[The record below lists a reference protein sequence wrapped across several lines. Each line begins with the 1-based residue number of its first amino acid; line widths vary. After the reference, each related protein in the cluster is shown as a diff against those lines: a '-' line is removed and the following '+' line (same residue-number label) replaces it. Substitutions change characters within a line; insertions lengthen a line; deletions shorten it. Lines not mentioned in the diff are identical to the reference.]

1 VSFHFDL
8 LPIHP
13 PPDDF
18 ESFTGYLTR
27 LAEANGIRQINRL
40 CVLTGLHFSAA
51 QGLSD
56 LPTPTGFRQLP
67 SLTGCSVDRLHATTV
82 YHLLRKFG
90 RSGSLP
96 ASSYQFLR
104 DSMVFHLRYCPHCLD
119 EYGYISLLWR
129 FVALRSCP
137 QHGCDLLDRCGHC
150 GCTVP
155 LLSNGLRWGICP
167 ACQGDLRRCPSPMS
181 PPEIFRAG
189 QQAAADFT
197 FLLTPQAWEDANGTV
212 LERLGAQFFRL
223 RDQQGLTIAQV
234 VDALQVRTVVVGGM
248 EHRDRARKGEQLADF
263 LRYSALL
270 GVSLASMFD
279 RALAAPPPA
288 PSTRWVMLDIRE
300 TVLLEQVEAALTQL
314 GEAPLTYRWLSEQTG
329 IHEARLH
336 DYPSVEARV
345 RQLQADYD
353 RRQAAAYAH
362 LLETVRATA
371 AELAAAGLP
380 VTRTALVQRTGVKAH
395 WFWKR
400 PELIDLLEHYA
411 AQREACRMAQETDLY
426 CRVEEAIQTL
436 REQHRRVSLL
446 AIARLVG
453 LSDGTLRRRPA
464 LRSLLQTIPTLR
476 VWPDDQAEEALI
488 AQIPFL
494 EEQLVAQ
501 GQVVTQQRVVDL
513 LGLTSHQ
520 VDGLPRLRERLKQ
533 IPRQRRQQ
541 KQALDAVFCEQLPAV
556 LDDLKRAGLP
566 LTYLAIAEKLGRSVS
581 SLSAYPRVWEMI
593 STAIDRETTANQQ
606 CREEQA
612 LSLLHQ
618 IDTLMR
624 DLQAAGELVTQKRIS
639 QLLGVTPGRLRYYPE
654 VRARLEEIAEMN
666 RRSMR

>member
-1 VSFHFDL
+1 MNWHFDL

-13 PPDDF
+13 QPCDF

-27 LAEANGIRQINRL
+27 LADANGIRQINRL
-40 CVLTGLHFSAA
+40 CVLTGLNFSAA
-51 QGLSD
+51 QGRSD
-56 LPTPTGFRQLP
+56 LPTRTGFRQLP
-67 SLTGCSVDRLHATTV
+67 QLTGCSIDRLNATTV

-90 RSGSLP
+90 RSDRLP

-104 DSMVFHLRYCPHCLD
+104 DSMVFHLRYCPRCLD

-150 GCTVP
+150 GSTVP
-155 LLSNGLRWGICP
+155 LLTNGLRLGICP
-167 ACQGDLRRCPSPMS
+167 ACQGDLRRCSSPVS
-181 PPEIFRAG
+181 LPEALRAS
-189 QQAAADFT
+189 QQAAADVR
-197 FLLTPQAWEDANGTV
+197 FLLTPQVWEDPAGAV
-212 LERLGAQFFRL
+212 LEPLGAQFFRL
-223 RDQQGLTIAQV
+223 REQQGLTIAQV

-263 LRYSALL
+263 LRYSALR
-270 GVSLASMFD
+270 GISLSSMFD

-314 GEAPLTYRWLSEQTG
+314 GETPLTYRWLSEQTG

-353 RRQAAAYAH
+353 RRQTAVYAL
-362 LLETVRATA
+362 LLETVRTTA

-380 VTRTALVQRTGVKAH
+380 VTRTALVQRTGIPKH
-395 WFWKR
+395 WFWTK
-400 PELIDLLEHYA
+400 PELVDLLEEYTS
-411 AQREACRMAQETDLY
+411 QREACRFAQDADLY
-426 CRVEEAIQTL
+426 RRVEEAIQTL
-436 REQHRRVSLL
+436 REQHQRVSLL
-446 AIARLVG
+446 AIARLIG
-453 LSDGTLRRRPA
+453 LSDGTLHRRPI
-464 LRSLLQTIPTLR
+464 LRPLLQTIPSLR
-476 VWPDDQAEEALI
+476 VWSDDQAEESLI
-488 AQIPFL
+488 AQIPCL

-533 IPRQRRQQ
+533 IPQQRRQH
-541 KQALDAVFCEQLPAV
+541 KQALDAAYCEQLPVV
-556 LDDLKRAGLP
+556 LDDLKCNGMP
-566 LTYLAIAEKLGRSVS
+566 LTCIAIAEKLGRSVF
-581 SLSAYPRVWEMI
+581 SLSSFPRVWAMI
-593 STAIDRETTANQQ
+593 STAIDRETAANQQ
-606 CREEQA
+606 HREEQA
-612 LSLLHQ
+612 RLLLHQ
-618 IDTLMR
+618 IDTLVR
-624 DLQAAGELVTQKRIS
+624 DLQADGELVTQKRIS
-639 QLLGVTPGRLRYYPE
+639 QLLGVTPGRLRGYPQ
-654 VRARLEEIAEMN
+654 VRARLEELAEMN
-666 RRSMR
+666 RRSIR

>member
-1 VSFHFDL
+1 MSWHFDL

-13 PPDDF
+13 QPCDF

-40 CVLTGLHFSAA
+40 CVLAGLNFSAA
-51 QGLSD
+51 QGGSD
-56 LPTPTGFRQLP
+56 LPTRTGFRQLP
-67 SLTGCSVDRLHATTV
+67 QLAGCSVDRLNATTV

-90 RSGSLP
+90 RSDRLP

-104 DSMVFHLRYCPHCLD
+104 DSMVFHLRYCPRCLD

-137 QHGCDLLDRCGHC
+137 QHGCDLLNRCRHC
-150 GCTVP
+150 GGTVP
-155 LLSNGLRWGICP
+155 LLANGLRLGICP
-167 ACQGDLRRCPSPMS
+167 TCQGDLRRCSSPISS
-181 PPEIFRAG
+181 PETFQAS
-189 QQAAADFT
+189 QQAAAEFS
-197 FLLTPQAWEDANGTV
+197 FLLTPQAWEDAYEAV
-212 LERLGAQFFRL
+212 LEQLGAQFFRL
-223 RDQQGLTIAQV
+223 REQQGLTIAQV
-234 VDALQVRTVVVGGM
+234 VDALQVRMVVVGGM

-270 GVSLASMFD
+270 GVSLSSMFD
-279 RALAAPPPA
+279 RAVAAPPPA

-300 TVLLEQVEAALTQL
+300 TVLLEQVEAALAQL

-362 LLETVRATA
+362 LLETVRTTA
-371 AELAAAGLP
+371 AELAVAGLP
-380 VTRTALVQRTGVKAH
+380 VTRTALVQRTGVPKH
-395 WFWKR
+395 WFWTK
-400 PELIDLLEHYA
+400 PELIDLLEQYT
-411 AQREACRMAQETDLY
+411 AQRETCRMAQEADLY
-426 CRVEEAIQTL
+426 HRVEEAIQTL
-436 REQHRRVSLL
+436 REQHQRVSLL

-453 LSDGTLRRRPA
+453 LSDGVLRHRPA
-464 LRSLLQTIPTLR
+464 LRPLLQTIPSLR
-476 VWPDDQAEEALI
+476 VWPDEQAEDDLI
-488 AQIPFL
+488 AQIPCL

-501 GQVVTQQRVVDL
+501 GQVVTQQRIVDL

-520 VDGLPRLRERLKQ
+520 VAGLPRLRERLKQ
-533 IPRQRRQQ
+533 IPRQRRQH
-541 KQALDAVFCEQLPAV
+541 KQALDAAYCEQLPAV

-566 LTYLAIAEKLGRSVS
+566 LTCITIAEKLGRSVF
-581 SLSAYPRVWEMI
+581 SLRSFPRVWAMI
-593 STAIDRETTANQQ
+593 STVIEHETAANQQ
-606 CREEQA
+606 YREEQA
-612 LSLLHQ
+612 HLLLHQ
-618 IDTLMR
+618 IDTLVR

-639 QLLGVTPGRLRYYPE
+639 QLLGVTPGRLRYIPE
-654 VRARLEEIAEMN
+654 VRARLEEIAETN

>member
-1 VSFHFDL
+1 MSVHFDL

-13 PPDDF
+13 PPCDF
-18 ESFTGYLTR
+18 ESLTGYLTR
-27 LAEANGIRQINRL
+27 LADVNGIRQINRL
-40 CVLTGLHFSAA
+40 NVLTGLPFSAA
-51 QGLSD
+51 QGRSD
-56 LPTPTGFRQLP
+56 LPTRTGFRHLP
-67 SLTGCSVDRLHATTV
+67 ELTGCSVDRLNATTV

-90 RSGSLP
+90 RSDSLP

-104 DSMVFHLRYCPHCLD
+104 DSMVFHLRYCPLCLD

-129 FVALRSCP
+129 FVSLRSCP
-137 QHGCDLLDRCGHC
+137 QHGLDLLDRCGHC
-150 GCTVP
+150 GHTVP
-155 LLSNGLRWGICP
+155 LLSNGLRSGICP
-167 ACQGDLRRCPSPMS
+167 ACQGDLRHCPSPVS
-181 PPEIFRAG
+181 PPEIFRAS
-189 QQAAADFT
+189 QQAAADIR
-197 FLLTPQAWEDANGTV
+197 FLLTPQGWEDPTGTV
-212 LERLGAQFFRL
+212 LEPLGTQFFRL

-234 VDALQVRTVVVGGM
+234 ADTLQVRTRVVGGL
-248 EHRDRARKGEQLADF
+248 EYRHRARKGEQLADF

-270 GVSLASMFD
+270 GVSLTSMFD

-288 PSTRWVMLDIRE
+288 PSTRWVLLDIRE
-300 TVLLEQVEAALTQL
+300 TVLLEQVETALTQL

-362 LLETVRATA
+362 LLETVRTTA

-380 VTRTALVQRTGVKAH
+380 VTRTALVQRTSVQEH
-395 WFWKR
+395 WFGTK
-400 PELIDLLEHYA
+400 PELIDLLGQYA
-411 AQREACRMAQETDLY
+411 TQREACRVAQDADLY
-426 CRVEEAIQTL
+426 RRVEEAIQTL

-453 LSDGTLRRRPA
+453 LSDGALRRRSA
-464 LRSLLQTIPTLR
+464 LRPLLQTIPTLR
-476 VWPDDQAEEALI
+476 VWPDEHTEDDLI
-488 AQIPFL
+488 AQISRL

-533 IPRQRRQQ
+533 IPHQRRQQ
-541 KQALDAVFCEQLPAV
+541 KRAQDEAYCEQLPAI
-556 LDDLKRAGLP
+556 LDDLKRAHLP
-566 LTYLAIAEKLGRSVS
+566 LTCVAIAEKLGRSVA
-581 SLSAYPRVWEMI
+581 SLSSHPRVWQLI
-593 STAIDRETTANQQ
+593 STVITSQAAASQRQ
-606 CREEQA
+606 REEQETA
-612 LSLLHQ
+612 YLHQ
-618 IDTLMR
+618 IDAIVR

-639 QLLGVTPGRLRYYPE
+639 HLLGVTPGRLRYFPQ
-654 VRARLEEIAEMN
+654 VRARLEEVAEMN